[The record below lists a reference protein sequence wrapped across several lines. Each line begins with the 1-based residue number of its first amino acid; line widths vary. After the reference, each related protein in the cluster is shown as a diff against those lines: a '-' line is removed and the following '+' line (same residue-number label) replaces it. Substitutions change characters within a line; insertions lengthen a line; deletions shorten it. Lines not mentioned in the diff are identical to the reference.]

1 MPFFHR
7 VFGDRLD
14 RNLPGTQT
22 AYLALGCF
30 WGAEKLFW
38 TTPGVRLTAVGYM
51 GGRTPN
57 PTYEQVC
64 AHTTGHAEAVR
75 VTFDPDVIDY
85 AGVLRVFFE
94 NHDPTQ
100 GDRQGNDIG
109 DQYRSAIFTVDAQ
122 QQATAIRV
130 RDDYQRALSDAGY
143 GPITTQITEA
153 TPWYYA
159 EDYHQQYLAWNPN
172 GYCPVHATGV
182 ACRAS

>member
-1 MPFFHR
+1 MHLPPR
-7 VFGDRLD
+7 RDLASEQAVRRRQGPQGASRLSFE
-14 RNLPGTQT
+14 
-22 AYLALGCF
+22 LGSNSGCVN
-30 WGAEKLFW
+30 GS
-38 TTPGVRLTAVGYM
+38 TRLT
-51 GGRTPN
+51 R
-57 PTYEQVC
+57 
-64 AHTTGHAEAVR
+64 R
-75 VTFDPDVIDY
+75 V
-85 AGVLRVFFE
+85 
-94 NHDPTQ
+94 
-100 GDRQGNDIG
+100 RQGNDIG